1 LPGFARYL
9 FDAFASKPWHFAIFS
24 SKQAV
29 EFEVYQCKLA
39 RGIKE
44 NGDAHEDDEKMED
57 GEGEVKEKEPKEVEA
72 AEIKDEKDEKAE
84 AKDAKV
90 TEPNGTA
97 TTIDDEDE
105 EVRG

>member
-1 LPGFARYL
+1 MA
-9 FDAFASKPWHFAIFS
+9 
-24 SKQAV
+24 
-29 EFEVYQCKLA
+29 FEVYQCKLA

-44 NGDAHEDDEKMED
+44 NGDAHDDDEKIGD
-57 GEGEVKEKEPKEVEA
+57 GEGEVKEAEPKEVEA

-84 AKDAKV
+84 AKDPKV

-105 EVRG
+105 EVSG